1 LTPEQ
6 AKNKVFHMELDSK
19 FANEAYSFAAY
30 PKKYLNFH
38 GSAGSEESLIYTM
51 IADKSNLF
59 NIIILKN
66 GAIII

>member
-1 LTPEQ
+1 LSPEQ

-19 FANEAYSFAAY
+19 FTNEAYSFAFY

-38 GSAGSEESLIYTM
+38 GAAGSDDALMYTM
-51 IADKSNLF
+51 IQDKSNLF
-59 NIIILKN
+59 NIAILKN